1 MGWCGCAVG
10 AWLAGKLADRMV
22 ASGYMV
28 LAAVLIL
35 VGAIDSAL
43 LRSPMAGFGKLG

>member
-22 ASGYMV
+22 ASGYIV

-35 VGAIDSAL
+35 VGAIEQHTSRDRPCPPS
-43 LRSPMAGFGKLG
+43 R